1 MYNQVS
7 AHILTLFLIIHF
19 HILGNVVKCV
29 KDQNG
34 NHVVQK
40 CIETVDPTCLQFI
53 IDSFR
58 GQVIIILGTFNTII
72 LQILETKRA
81 LISNYDNLGL
91 FIIHP
96 SLWLSRHTTNFGAL
110 QSRTNW
116 SNIRGA
122 SFKYG
127 TAFTRP
133 IWQLCYTARS

>member
-1 MYNQVS
+1 MCERPKWKPRSSEMHRNSRPNVPTIYYRFFQGTGNNNFRYLQY
-7 AHILTLFLIIHF
+7 HNIIW
-19 HILGNVVKCV
+19 
-29 KDQNG
+29 Q
-34 NHVVQK
+34 
-40 CIETVDPTCLQFI
+40 
-53 IDSFR
+53 S
-58 GQVIIILGTFNTII
+58 
-72 LQILETKRA
+72 ILETKRA

-127 TAFTRP
+127 TASSRP

>member
-1 MYNQVS
+1 MIYKASV
-7 AHILTLFLIIHF
+7 HIVTLFLIIHV

-58 GQVIIILGTFNTII
+58 GQVIIILVTLNAII
-72 LQILETKRA
+72 LILEIKRV
-81 LISNYDNLGL
+81 LILNYDNLGL
-91 FIIHP
+91 FIIPP
-96 SLWLSRHTTNFGAL
+96 SLWLSRHTTNIGAL

-127 TAFTRP
+127 TASTRP